1 MSGCELNGFIAKFNF
16 DCFLVV
22 LKESPLVLRR
32 TFHFNYCIA
41 QRPSDPIPSARF
53 IVL

>member
-1 MSGCELNGFIAKFNF
+1 MSGSELSGFIAKFNF

-32 TFHFNYCIA
+32 TFHLMLLQGA
-41 QRPSDPIPSARF
+41 KA
-53 IVL
+53 V

>member
-22 LKESPLVLRR
+22 LKESPLVLQR
-32 TFHFNYCIA
+32 TF
-41 QRPSDPIPSARF
+41 RF
-53 IVL
+53 LMYGAKTV